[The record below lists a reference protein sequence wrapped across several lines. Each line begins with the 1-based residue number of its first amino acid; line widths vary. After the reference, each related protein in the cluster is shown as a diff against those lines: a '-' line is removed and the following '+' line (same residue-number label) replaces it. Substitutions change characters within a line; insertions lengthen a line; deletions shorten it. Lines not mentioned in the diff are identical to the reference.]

1 MSNKII
7 YTIIIVI
14 IIVAAVIFALFK
26 NNQSKMQMGSSS
38 NTPSQSQTKSPE
50 VTTQISE
57 NTVTIQ
63 NFAFTPAN
71 LTVKKGTKVTFVN
84 KDSVGHSATADDKSF
99 DTGVLEQ
106 NESKEVSFDK
116 PGTYT
121 YHCSVHPNMK
131 AVITVE

>member
-1 MSNKII
+1 MNKTI
-7 YTIIIVI
+7 YAIIIVI
-14 IIVAAVIFALFK
+14 IIAVAVIFALFK
-26 NNQSKMQMGSSS
+26 NNQSQMQMGRNS
-38 NTPSQSQTKSPE
+38 NVPSQSQVSPE
-50 VTTQISE
+50 ASTKVSE

-63 NFAFTPAN
+63 NFAFSPAN
-71 LTVKKGTKVTFVN
+71 LTVKKGTKVTFIN
-84 KDSVGHSATADDKSF
+84 KDSIGHSATADDKSF